1 MEAGSGLSAAVYASA
16 VPKKLPPALPLWCLV
31 SPGVAIVLLLVLLTV
46 QLTGVLTALVA
57 AVLMAAVLSAVHHA
71 EVIAHRVGE
80 PYGSLVLAVAVTV
93 IEVALI
99 VSLMLAGGEAAAATA
114 RDTVFSAVMIVLN
127 GVVGLCIL
135 VGGLRHK
142 ELAFRLEGTSPSLAV
157 LVALATLT
165 MVLPVFT
172 TTVPGPIFSTSQ
184 LIFVGVA
191 SLVLYAAFVFVQAVR
206 HRDYFLPIENA
217 GDAEVHAAPP
227 SKTVAWASLGLL
239 LACLIGVVGLAKLLA
254 PGIETAIKAAGAPPS
269 VVGVIVALLVLLPE
283 TVAAVRAALHN
294 RLQTSLNLALGSGI
308 ASIGLTIPVVA
319 LMSLF
324 LPYPLVLGLSTVNM
338 VLLGLSFIVGI
349 LTLGGGRATVLQ
361 GAVHLVLFAVFLF
374 LAVVP

>member
-1 MEAGSGLSAAVYASA
+1 ML
-16 VPKKLPPALPLWCLV
+16 KKLPPALPLWCLV
-31 SPGVAIVLLLVLLTV
+31 SPVAAALLLALFSQLSLSMPLMLLV
-46 QLTGVLTALVA
+46 GVL
-57 AVLMAAVLSAVHHA
+57 LMAAVLSAVHHA

-142 ELAFRLEGTSPSLAV
+142 ELDFRLEGTSPALAV

-172 TTVPGPIFSTSQ
+172 TTTPGPIFSTSQ
-184 LIFVGVA
+184 LIFVGMA
-191 SLVLYAAFVFVQAVR
+191 SLVLYGAFVFVQTVR
-206 HRDYFLPIENA
+206 HRDYFLPIENV
-217 GDAEVHAAPP
+217 GDAEVHAEPP
-227 SKTVAWASLGLL
+227 SAAVAWASLALL
-239 LACLIGVVGLAKLLA
+239 LVCLIGVVGLAKLLA
-254 PGIETAIKAAGAPPS
+254 PGIEAGVKAAGAPPS

-319 LMSLF
+319 LLSLF
-324 LPYPLVLGLSTVNM
+324 LPYTLVLGLSTVNM
-338 VLLGLSFIVGI
+338 ILLMLSFIVGT

>member
-1 MEAGSGLSAAVYASA
+1 M
-16 VPKKLPPALPLWCLV
+16 KLPICHRLCCSMLSKLPVAWPFWSLV
-31 SPGVAIVLLLVLLTV
+31 SPVIAAVLLGVLMTV
-46 QLTGVLTALVA
+46 QLTGLLTSLVALV
-57 AVLMAAVLSAVHHA
+57 LMTAVLSAVHHA
-71 EVIAHRVGE
+71 EVIAHRLGE
-80 PYGSLVLAVAVTV
+80 PFGSLVLAVAVTV

-99 VSLMLAGGEAAAATA
+99 ISLMLAGGEAAAATA

-135 VGGLRHK
+135 LGGLRHK
-142 ELAFRLEGTSPSLAV
+142 ELDFRVEGTSPALAV
-157 LVALATLT
+157 LAALATLT

-184 LIFVGVA
+184 LIFVAVA
-191 SLVLYAAFVFVQAVR
+191 SLVLYGAFVFVQTVR
-206 HRDYFLPIENA
+206 HRDYFLPIENV
-217 GDAEVHAAPP
+217 GDAEVHAVPP

-239 LACLIGVVGLAKLLA
+239 LVCLIGVVGLAKLLA

-269 VVGVIVALLVLLPE
+269 VVGVAVALLVLLPE

-319 LMSLF
+319 VLSMF
-324 LPYPLVLGLSTVNM
+324 LPYSLVLGLSTVNM
-338 VLLGLSFIVGI
+338 VLLGLSIIVGI

>member
-1 MEAGSGLSAAVYASA
+1 MLRR
-16 VPKKLPPALPLWCLV
+16 LPSALPLWCLV
-31 SPGVAIVLLLVLLTV
+31 SPVVAVVLLLVLLTV

-57 AVLMAAVLSAVHHA
+57 TALMAAVLAAVHHA

-99 VSLMLAGGEAAAATA
+99 VSLMLAGGEAAAAIA

-142 ELAFRLEGTSPSLAV
+142 ELAFRLEGTSPALAV

-172 TTVPGPIFSTSQ
+172 TTTPGPIFSTAQ
-184 LIFVGVA
+184 LIFVGLA
-191 SLVLYAAFVFVQAVR
+191 SLVLYGAFVFVQTVR
-206 HRDYFLPIENA
+206 HRDYFLPIENV

-227 SKTVAWASLGLL
+227 SLTVAWASLGLL
-239 LACLIGVVGLAKLLA
+239 LVCLVGVVGLAKLLA
-254 PGIETAIKAAGAPPS
+254 PGIESVINAAGAPPS

-283 TVAAVRAALHN
+283 TVAALRAALHN
-294 RLQTSLNLALGSGI
+294 RLHTSLNLALGSGI

-319 LMSLF
+319 LLSLF

-338 VLLGLSFIVGI
+338 VLLGLSFMVGI
-349 LTLGGGRATVLQ
+349 LTLGSGRATVLQ

>member
-1 MEAGSGLSAAVYASA
+1 MPL
-16 VPKKLPPALPLWCLV
+16 KLPVAWPFWCLV
-31 SPGVAIVLLLVLLTV
+31 SPVISAALLGVLMTV
-46 QLTGVLTALVA
+46 QLTGVLTSLVA
-57 AVLMAAVLSAVHHA
+57 VVLMAATLSAVHHA

-80 PYGSLVLAVAVTV
+80 PFGSLVLAVAVTV

-135 VGGLRHK
+135 LGGLRHK
-142 ELAFRLEGTSPSLAV
+142 ELDFRVEGTSPALAV

-172 TTVPGPIFSTSQ
+172 TSAPGPVFSASQ

-191 SLVLYAAFVFVQAVR
+191 SLVLYGAFVFVQTVR
-206 HRDYFLPIENA
+206 HRDYFLPIRNVSN
-217 GDAEVHAAPP
+217 DEVHAAPP
-227 SKTVAWASLGLL
+227 SMKVAWGSLVLL
-239 LACLIGVVGLAKLLA
+239 LICLVCVVGLAKLLA
-254 PGIETAIKAAGAPPS
+254 PGIEMAVKAAAAPPS
-269 VVGVIVALLVLLPE
+269 VVGVIVAMLVLLPE
-283 TVAAVRAALHN
+283 TIAAVRAALHN

-308 ASIGLTIPVVA
+308 ASIGLTIPAVA
-319 LMSLF
+319 LLSMF

-349 LTLGGGRATVLQ
+349 LTFGGGRATVLQ

>member
-1 MEAGSGLSAAVYASA
+1 MPIKV
-16 VPKKLPPALPLWCLV
+16 PPALPLWCLV
-31 SPGVAIVLLLVLLTV
+31 SPLVAIVLLLVLLTV
-46 QLTGVLTALVA
+46 PLSGALTALVA
-57 AVLMAAVLSAVHHA
+57 AVLIAAVLSAVHHA

-135 VGGLRHK
+135 VGGIRHG
-142 ELAFRLEGTSPSLAV
+142 ELAFRLEGTSPALAV

-165 MVLPVFT
+165 MVLPLFT
-172 TTVPGPIFSTSQ
+172 TTTPGPIFSTSQ

-191 SLVLYAAFVFVQAVR
+191 SLVLYGAFVFVQTVR
-206 HRDYFLPIENA
+206 HRDYFLPVENV
-217 GDAEVHAAPP
+217 GDVEAHATPP
-227 SKTVAWASLGLL
+227 SNTVAWASLGLL
-239 LACLIGVVGLAKLLA
+239 LACLVGVVGLAKLLA
-254 PGIETAIKAAGAPPS
+254 PGIANAVKAAGAPPS
-269 VVGVIVALLVLLPE
+269 LVGVIVALLVLLPE

-319 LMSLF
+319 LLSLF

-338 VLLGLSFIVGI
+338 VLLGLSFMVGI
-349 LTLGGGRATVLQ
+349 LTLGGGLATVLQ

>member
-1 MEAGSGLSAAVYASA
+1 ML
-16 VPKKLPPALPLWCLV
+16 KKLPSALPFWCLV
-31 SPGVAIVLLLVLLTV
+31 SPVVALVLLGTLMAV
-46 QLTGVLTALVA
+46 PLTGALTALVSV
-57 AVLMAAVLSAVHHA
+57 VLMAAVLSAVHHA

-142 ELAFRLEGTSPSLAV
+142 ELAFRLEGTSSALAV

-165 MVLPVFT
+165 MVLPLFT
-172 TTVPGPIFSTSQ
+172 TTTPGPIFSTSQ
-184 LIFVGVA
+184 LIFVGIA
-191 SLVLYAAFVFVQAVR
+191 SLVLYGAFVFVQTVR
-206 HRDYFLPIENA
+206 HRDYFLPVENV
-217 GDAEVHAAPP
+217 GDVEVHAAPP
-227 SKTVAWASLGLL
+227 SAAIAWTSLGLL
-239 LACLIGVVGLAKLLA
+239 LVCLVGVVGLAKLLA
-254 PGIETAIKAAGAPPS
+254 PGIESAVKAAGAPPS

-283 TVAAVRAALHN
+283 TVAALRAALHN

-319 LMSLF
+319 LLSLF

-338 VLLGLSFIVGI
+338 VLLVLSFIVGT

-361 GAVHLVLFAVFLF
+361 GVVHLTLFAVFLF

>member
-1 MEAGSGLSAAVYASA
+1 MPIKRPTAW
-16 VPKKLPPALPLWCLV
+16 PLWCLV
-31 SPGVAIVLLLVLLTV
+31 SPLIAALLLGLLMAV
-46 QLTGVLTALVA
+46 PLTGWLTALVA
-57 AVLMAAVLSAVHHA
+57 AVLMAAALSAVHHA

-80 PYGSLVLAVAVTV
+80 PYGSLVLAVAVAV

-99 VSLMLAGGEAAAATA
+99 VALMLAGGEAAAATA

-135 VGGLRHK
+135 VGGLRYK
-142 ELAFRLEGTSPSLAV
+142 ELAFRVEGTSPALAV

-172 TTVPGPIFSTSQ
+172 TTTSGPNFSTSQ
-184 LIFVGVA
+184 LILVGLA
-191 SLVLYAAFVFVQAVR
+191 SLVLYGAFVFVQTVR
-206 HRDYFLPIENA
+206 HRDYFLPIENV
-217 GDAEVHAAPP
+217 GDAEAHAAPP
-227 SKTVAWASLGLL
+227 RTTVAWASLGLL
-239 LACLIGVVGLAKLLA
+239 LVCLIGVVGLAKLLA
-254 PGIETAIKAAGAPPS
+254 PGIETAVKFAGAPPS

-283 TVAAVRAALHN
+283 TVAALRAALHN

-319 LMSLF
+319 LLSMF
-324 LPYPLVLGLSTVNM
+324 LPYSLVLGLSTVNM

-349 LTLGGGRATVLQ
+349 LTLGSGRATVLQ